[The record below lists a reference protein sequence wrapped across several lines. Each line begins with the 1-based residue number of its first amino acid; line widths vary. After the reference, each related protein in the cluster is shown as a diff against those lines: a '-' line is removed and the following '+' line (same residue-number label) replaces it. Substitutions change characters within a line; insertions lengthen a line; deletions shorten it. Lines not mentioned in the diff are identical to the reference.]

1 VQVLRLTPGVY
12 YSYESFLNAFINTLR
27 VVFSLC
33 KIILI
38 HPKDILSMRNKIILA
53 MAAAGMMYGASVF
66 AADTTPTTAGPFGSG
81 KILFTGTIT
90 NSPCNIAPGDD
101 AITVPFGQIS
111 YRKLNTADATTE
123 SKPFTIHLQ
132 NCAFDPNETTIAGS
146 AGKMS
151 KVTVSFSGT
160 ADTSGKAY
168 VSTGRAQHVGV
179 QLLKSDNTTIIE
191 PNTPMPDTD
200 AQQLQAGNN
209 ELNFFA
215 RLIAL
220 DNGVT
225 SGDVNASV
233 TYTLKYL

>member
-1 VQVLRLTPGVY
+1 MLRLTPGVY

>member
-1 VQVLRLTPGVY
+1 
-12 YSYESFLNAFINTLR
+12 
-27 VVFSLC
+27 
-33 KIILI
+33 
-38 HPKDILSMRNKIILA
+38 MRTKSILA
-53 MAAAGMMYGASVF
+53 IALAAAGMMYGASVF
-66 AADTTPTTAGPFGSG
+66 AAGTTPTAGPFGSG
-81 KILFTGTIT
+81 KITFTGTIT
-90 NSPCNIAPGDD
+90 NSPCDIAPGDD

-111 YRKLNTADATTE
+111 YRKLNTADATTD

-132 NCAFDPNETTIAGS
+132 NCAFDPNDAGSNPAGS

-168 VSTGRAQHVGV
+168 VSTGSAQHVGV
-179 QLLKSDNTTIIE
+179 QLLKSDNISLIT
-191 PNTPMPDTD
+191 PNTPMPDGE

-220 DNGVT
+220 TDAAT
-225 SGDVNASV
+225 PGDVNASV

>member
-1 VQVLRLTPGVY
+1 
-12 YSYESFLNAFINTLR
+12 
-27 VVFSLC
+27 
-33 KIILI
+33 
-38 HPKDILSMRNKIILA
+38 MRNKIILA
-53 MAAAGMMYGASVF
+53 MAAAGMMYGASVY
-66 AADTTPTTAGPFGSG
+66 AVDPPTAGPFGSG

-90 NSPCNIAPGDD
+90 NSPCDIAPGDD

-111 YRKLNTADATTE
+111 YRKLNTADATTN

-132 NCAFDPNETTIAGS
+132 NCAFDPNSPDVTGS

-151 KVTVSFSGT
+151 KVTVSFSGSG
-160 ADTSGKAY
+160 DTTHKAY
-168 VSTGRAQHVGV
+168 ISTGSAQHVGV
-179 QLLKSDNTTIIE
+179 QLLKNDNSTIIE

-200 AQQLQAGNN
+200 AQQLKAGIN

-220 DNGVT
+220 GTDVT
-225 SGDVNASV
+225 PGDVDASI

>member
-1 VQVLRLTPGVY
+1 
-12 YSYESFLNAFINTLR
+12 
-27 VVFSLC
+27 
-33 KIILI
+33 
-38 HPKDILSMRNKIILA
+38 MRNKIILA

-66 AADTTPTTAGPFGSG
+66 AADTAPTSGPFGSG
-81 KILFTGTIT
+81 KIIFTGTIT
-90 NSPCNIAPGDD
+90 NSPCDIAPGDD

-111 YRKLNTADATTE
+111 YRKLNTADATTD

-132 NCAFDPNETTIAGS
+132 NCAFDPNDAGSNPAGS

-151 KVTVSFSGT
+151 KVTVSFSGGANVAKKAYT
-160 ADTSGKAY
+160 TSGSAL
-168 VSTGRAQHVGV
+168 HVGV
-179 QLLKSDNTTIIE
+179 QLLKSDNSTIID
-191 PNTPMPDTD
+191 PNTPMPDGD

-209 ELNFFA
+209 ELNFYA

-225 SGDVNASV
+225 PGDFTASV

>member
-1 VQVLRLTPGVY
+1 MRTKSLLTIG
-12 YSYESFLNAFINTLR
+12 L
-27 VVFSLC
+27 
-33 KIILI
+33 
-38 HPKDILSMRNKIILA
+38 
-53 MAAAGMMYGASVF
+53 AAAGMMYGASVF
-66 AADTTPTTAGPFGSG
+66 AAGTTPTAGPFGSG
-81 KILFTGTIT
+81 KITFTGTVT
-90 NSPCNIAPGDD
+90 NSPCDIAPGDD

-111 YRKLNTADATTE
+111 YRKLNTATATTD

-160 ADTSGKAY
+160 GDTANNAY
-168 VSTGRAQHVGV
+168 ISTGSAQHVGV

-191 PNTPMPDTD
+191 PNTPMPDGE

-209 ELNFFA
+209 ELSFFA

-220 DNGVT
+220 TAGVT
-225 SGDVNASV
+225 PGDVNASV

>member
-1 VQVLRLTPGVY
+1 
-12 YSYESFLNAFINTLR
+12 
-27 VVFSLC
+27 
-33 KIILI
+33 
-38 HPKDILSMRNKIILA
+38 MRNKIILA

-66 AADTTPTTAGPFGSG
+66 AADTTLTAGSFGSG

-90 NSPCNIAPGDD
+90 NSPCDIAPGDD

-111 YRKLNTADATTE
+111 YRKLNTADATTD

-200 AQQLQAGNN
+200 AQQLQVGNN

-220 DNGVT
+220 TDAAT
-225 SGDVNASV
+225 PGDVNASV

>member
-1 VQVLRLTPGVY
+1 MRTKSLLTIG
-12 YSYESFLNAFINTLR
+12 L
-27 VVFSLC
+27 
-33 KIILI
+33 
-38 HPKDILSMRNKIILA
+38 
-53 MAAAGMMYGASVF
+53 AAAGMMYGASVF
-66 AADTTPTTAGPFGSG
+66 AAGTPLSGPFGSG
-81 KILFTGTIT
+81 KITFTGTIT
-90 NSPCNIAPGDD
+90 NSPCDIAPGDD

-111 YRKLNTADATTE
+111 YRKLNAADATTD

-132 NCAFDPNETTIAGS
+132 NCAFDPNGADVADANS

-168 VSTGRAQHVGV
+168 VSTGSAQHVGV
-179 QLLKSDNTTIIE
+179 QLLKSDNTSLIT
-191 PNTPMPDTD
+191 PNTAMPDAD
-200 AQQLQAGNN
+200 AQQLQVGNN

-220 DNGVT
+220 TDAAT
-225 SGDVNASV
+225 PGDVNASV

>member
-1 VQVLRLTPGVY
+1 
-12 YSYESFLNAFINTLR
+12 
-27 VVFSLC
+27 
-33 KIILI
+33 
-38 HPKDILSMRNKIILA
+38 MRNKIILA
-53 MAAAGMMYGASVF
+53 MAAAGMMYGASVY
-66 AADTTPTTAGPFGSG
+66 AVDPPTAGPFGSG
-81 KILFTGTIT
+81 KITFTGTIT
-90 NSPCNIAPGDD
+90 NSPCDIAPGDD

-111 YRKLNTADATTE
+111 YRKLNTADATTD

-132 NCAFDPNETTIAGS
+132 NCAFDPNGTGTNPAGS

-151 KVTVSFSGT
+151 KVTVSFSG
-160 ADTSGKAY
+160 AANTSKNAY
-168 VSTGRAQHVGV
+168 TNSGSAQHVGV

-191 PNTPMPDTD
+191 PNTPMPDSD

-225 SGDVNASV
+225 PGDFNASV

>member
-1 VQVLRLTPGVY
+1 
-12 YSYESFLNAFINTLR
+12 
-27 VVFSLC
+27 
-33 KIILI
+33 
-38 HPKDILSMRNKIILA
+38 MRNKIILA
-53 MAAAGMMYGASVF
+53 MAAAGMMYGASVY
-66 AADTTPTTAGPFGSG
+66 AVDPPTAGPFGSG

-90 NSPCNIAPGDD
+90 NSPCDIAPGDD

-200 AQQLQAGNN
+200 AQQLQVGNN

-220 DNGVT
+220 TDAAT
-225 SGDVNASV
+225 PGDVNASV

>member
-1 VQVLRLTPGVY
+1 
-12 YSYESFLNAFINTLR
+12 
-27 VVFSLC
+27 
-33 KIILI
+33 
-38 HPKDILSMRNKIILA
+38 MRNKIILA
-53 MAAAGMMYGASVF
+53 MAAAGMMYGASVY
-66 AADTTPTTAGPFGSG
+66 AVDPPTAGPFGSG

-90 NSPCNIAPGDD
+90 NSPCDIAPGDD

-111 YRKLNTADATTE
+111 YRKLNAADATTN

-132 NCAFDPNETTIAGS
+132 NCAFDPNSPDVTGS

-151 KVTVSFSGT
+151 KVTVSFSGSG
-160 ADTSGKAY
+160 DTTHKAY
-168 VSTGRAQHVGV
+168 ISTGSAQHVGV
-179 QLLKSDNTTIIE
+179 QLLKNDNSTIIE

-200 AQQLQAGNN
+200 AQQLKAGNN

-220 DNGVT
+220 TGAAT
-225 SGDVNASV
+225 PGDVNASV

>member
-1 VQVLRLTPGVY
+1 
-12 YSYESFLNAFINTLR
+12 
-27 VVFSLC
+27 
-33 KIILI
+33 
-38 HPKDILSMRNKIILA
+38 MRNKIILA

-66 AADTTPTTAGPFGSG
+66 AADTTPTAGPFCSG

-90 NSPCNIAPGDD
+90 NSPCDIAPGDD

-111 YRKLNTADATTE
+111 YRKLNTANATTD

-168 VSTGRAQHVGV
+168 VSTGSAQHVGV
-179 QLLKSDNTTIIE
+179 QLLKGDNTSLIT
-191 PNTPMPDTD
+191 PNTPMPDGD

-220 DNGVT
+220 TDAAT
-225 SGDVNASV
+225 PGDVNASV

>member
-1 VQVLRLTPGVY
+1 
-12 YSYESFLNAFINTLR
+12 
-27 VVFSLC
+27 
-33 KIILI
+33 
-38 HPKDILSMRNKIILA
+38 MRNKIILA
-53 MAAAGMMYGASVF
+53 MAAAGMMYGASVY
-66 AADTTPTTAGPFGSG
+66 AVDPPTAGPFGSG
-81 KILFTGTIT
+81 KITFTGTIT
-90 NSPCNIAPGDD
+90 NSSCDIAPGDD

-111 YRKLNTADATTE
+111 YRKLNTADATTD

-132 NCAFDPNETTIAGS
+132 NCAFDPNDTGTNPAGS

-151 KVTVSFSGT
+151 KVTVSFSG
-160 ADTSGKAY
+160 AANTSKNAY
-168 VSTGRAQHVGV
+168 TNSGSAQHVGV

-191 PNTPMPDTD
+191 PNTPMPDSD

-225 SGDVNASV
+225 PGDFNASV

>member
-1 VQVLRLTPGVY
+1 MRTKSLLTIG
-12 YSYESFLNAFINTLR
+12 
-27 VVFSLC
+27 
-33 KIILI
+33 
-38 HPKDILSMRNKIILA
+38 LA
-53 MAAAGMMYGASVF
+53 VAGMMYGASVF
-66 AADTTPTTAGPFGSG
+66 AAGTTPTAGPFGSG
-81 KILFTGTIT
+81 KITFTGTIT
-90 NSPCNIAPGDD
+90 NSPCDVAPGDD

-111 YRKLNTADATTE
+111 YRKLNTADATTN

-132 NCAFDPNETTIAGS
+132 NCAFDPNSPDVTGS

-168 VSTGRAQHVGV
+168 VSTGSAQHVGV
-179 QLLKSDNTTIIE
+179 QLLKSDNTSLIT
-191 PNTPMPDTD
+191 PNTPMPDGD

-220 DNGVT
+220 GTDVT
-225 SGDVNASV
+225 PGDVDASI

>member
-1 VQVLRLTPGVY
+1 MRTKSLLTIG
-12 YSYESFLNAFINTLR
+12 
-27 VVFSLC
+27 
-33 KIILI
+33 
-38 HPKDILSMRNKIILA
+38 LA
-53 MAAAGMMYGASVF
+53 VAGMMYGASVF
-66 AADTTPTTAGPFGSG
+66 AADTTPTTGPFGSG
-81 KILFTGTIT
+81 KITFTGTIT
-90 NSPCNIAPGDD
+90 NSPCDIAPGDD

-111 YRKLNTADATTE
+111 YRKLNAADATTD

-132 NCAFDPNETTIAGS
+132 NCAFDPNSPDATGS

-168 VSTGRAQHVGV
+168 VSTGSAQHIGV
-179 QLLKSDNTTIIE
+179 QLLKSDNSSLII
-191 PNTPMPDTD
+191 PNTPMPDAD

-220 DNGVT
+220 TGAAT
-225 SGDVNASV
+225 PGDVNASV

>member
-1 VQVLRLTPGVY
+1 
-12 YSYESFLNAFINTLR
+12 
-27 VVFSLC
+27 
-33 KIILI
+33 
-38 HPKDILSMRNKIILA
+38 MRNKIILA
-53 MAAAGMMYGASVF
+53 MAAAGMMYGASVY
-66 AADTTPTTAGPFGSG
+66 AVDPPTAGPFGSG
-81 KILFTGTIT
+81 KITFTGTIT
-90 NSPCNIAPGDD
+90 NSPCDIAPGDD

-132 NCAFDPNETTIAGS
+132 NCAFDTDDAATSPNPV
-146 AGKMS
+146 GKMS
-151 KVTVSFSGT
+151 KVTVAFSGG
-160 ADTSGKAY
+160 ADVAKKAY
-168 VSTGRAQHVGV
+168 TTNGSAQHVGV

-191 PNTPMPDTD
+191 PNTPMPDGD

-225 SGDVNASV
+225 SGDFTASV

>member
-1 VQVLRLTPGVY
+1 MRTKSLLTIG
-12 YSYESFLNAFINTLR
+12 
-27 VVFSLC
+27 
-33 KIILI
+33 
-38 HPKDILSMRNKIILA
+38 LA
-53 MAAAGMMYGASVF
+53 VAGMMYGASVF
-66 AADTTPTTAGPFGSG
+66 AADTTPTTGPFGSG
-81 KILFTGTIT
+81 KITFTGTIT
-90 NSPCNIAPGDD
+90 NSPCDIAPGDD

-111 YRKLNTADATTE
+111 YRKLNAADATTD

-132 NCAFDPNETTIAGS
+132 NCAFDPNSPDVTGS

-168 VSTGRAQHVGV
+168 VSTGSAQHVGV
-179 QLLKSDNTTIIE
+179 QLLKSDNISLIT
-191 PNTPMPDTD
+191 PNTPMPDGE

-220 DNGVT
+220 TDAAT
-225 SGDVNASV
+225 PGDVNASV

>member
-1 VQVLRLTPGVY
+1 MRTKSLLTIG
-12 YSYESFLNAFINTLR
+12 
-27 VVFSLC
+27 
-33 KIILI
+33 
-38 HPKDILSMRNKIILA
+38 LA
-53 MAAAGMMYGASVF
+53 VAGMMYGASVF
-66 AADTTPTTAGPFGSG
+66 AAGTTPTAGPFGSG
-81 KILFTGTIT
+81 KITFTGTIT
-90 NSPCNIAPGDD
+90 NSPCDVAPGDD

-111 YRKLNTADATTE
+111 YRKLNTADATTN

-132 NCAFDPNETTIAGS
+132 NCAFDPNSPDVTGS

-151 KVTVSFSGT
+151 KVTVSFSGSG
-160 ADTSGKAY
+160 DTTHKAY
-168 VSTGRAQHVGV
+168 ISTGSAQHVGV
-179 QLLKSDNTTIIE
+179 QLLKNDNSTIIE

-220 DNGVT
+220 TDAAT
-225 SGDVNASV
+225 PGDVNASV

>member
-1 VQVLRLTPGVY
+1 
-12 YSYESFLNAFINTLR
+12 
-27 VVFSLC
+27 
-33 KIILI
+33 
-38 HPKDILSMRNKIILA
+38 MRNKIILA
-53 MAAAGMMYGASVF
+53 MAAAGMMYGASVY
-66 AADTTPTTAGPFGSG
+66 AVDPPTAGPFGSG
-81 KILFTGTIT
+81 KIIFTGTIT
-90 NSPCNIAPGDD
+90 NSPCDIAPGDD

-132 NCAFDPNETTIAGS
+132 NCAFDPNTPDTAGS

-151 KVTVSFSGT
+151 KVTVSFSGAANT
-160 ADTSGKAY
+160 SKKAYTTSGI
-168 VSTGRAQHVGV
+168 AQHVGV
-179 QLLKSDNTTIIE
+179 QLLKSDNATIIE
-191 PNTPMPDTD
+191 PNTPMPDGD

-225 SGDVNASV
+225 PGDFNASV